1 MTRHQR
7 HVFTA
12 ALVLT
17 VILGVAVFGLL
28 WKQSRTGSSGLAA
41 AGVLLLPQAR
51 PLPALELTNQDGV
64 AIALDTLAG
73 HWTAVFFGYTYCPDI
88 CPVTLAQLRQIR
100 SELAPQVRERLAV
113 VMVTVDPQR
122 DTPQQLKQ
130 YLAYY
135 DPAFKGLTGT
145 EQSLQSLARSL
156 SIPYV
161 PADTRQ
167 PGYTV
172 QHSGNLALLG
182 PDGQQRGFIRAP
194 LNTRKLIEELPALL
208 RGN

>member
-51 PLPALELTNQDGV
+51 PLPALELTNQDGA

>member
-1 MTRHQR
+1 
-7 HVFTA
+7 
-12 ALVLT
+12 
-17 VILGVAVFGLL
+17 
-28 WKQSRTGSSGLAA
+28 
-41 AGVLLLPQAR
+41 
-51 PLPALELTNQDGV
+51 
-64 AIALDTLAG
+64 
-73 HWTAVFFGYTYCPDI
+73 
-88 CPVTLAQLRQIR
+88 
-100 SELAPQVRERLAV
+100 V

>member
-1 MTRHQR
+1 MTRDQR

-51 PLPALELTNQDGV
+51 PLPALELTNQDGA

>member
-1 MTRHQR
+1 
-7 HVFTA
+7 
-12 ALVLT
+12 
-17 VILGVAVFGLL
+17 
-28 WKQSRTGSSGLAA
+28 
-41 AGVLLLPQAR
+41 
-51 PLPALELTNQDGV
+51 LPALELTNQDGV

>member
-1 MTRHQR
+1 MTRDQR